1 MASTTSFSFGT
12 NESSESS
19 SSSLMAKRTC
29 RTTDQPS
36 RSECAK
42 LSWGRDGLSQKPWH
56 KSGALAP
63 NNNTLTPKNTK
74 KQTNPWSLV
83 ILSFGAIPPDQH
95 IFQTS
100 PEDDPSGLM
109 ACLQMRNV
117 LDMSCCGDVGR
128 ARLSH
133 CSMQWQACKRLGLRH
148 APTEEQG
155 RQIKAQPRSSDC
167 QAGAKQLI
175 LILCSTSSRECLC
188 SLEKTRSKVKPFV
201 GNLLSGSFEGKP

>member
-63 NNNTLTPKNTK
+63 NTLTPKNTK
-74 KQTNPWSLV
+74 KQTNPWCLV
-83 ILSFGAIPPDQH
+83 ILSFGAIPPDQA

-133 CSMQWQACKRLGLRH
+133 CSMASVQKAWLEACPNRGTRKTNQSSAALKRLPSRC
-148 APTEEQG
+148 
-155 RQIKAQPRSSDC
+155 KAANSHPLFDLLKGVPLFPRKDAVKS
-167 QAGAKQLI
+167 KT
-175 LILCSTSSRECLC
+175 LCGKSTFR
-188 SLEKTRSKVKPFV
+188 F
-201 GNLLSGSFEGKP
+201 F